1 MTRAW
6 LEISLLKAVD
16 ARVRQRGAQVVP
28 FRRTRMRLLG
38 DVDGGGRLEVGR
50 RWPDGYFSPTEF
62 VVQAGGCCSV
72 EGEFR
77 FFTGSS
83 VIVAPGAQLS
93 LGSGYLNTGTSI
105 ACFSSITIGH
115 DAAIGPDVYIRDSDS
130 HAISRSSRPNTQPI
144 RIGDHVWIGSRA
156 MILKGVTIGDGAIVA
171 AGAIVTKDVE
181 PGTLVAGAPARFVRR
196 STWTHE
202 LAE

>member
-1 MTRAW
+1 MGRW
-6 LEISLLKAVD
+6 QEISALKAANARIRQRD
-16 ARVRQRGAQVVP
+16 ARVVP
-28 FRRTRMRLLG
+28 YRRTRMRLLG

-62 VVQAGGCCSV
+62 IVQAGGRCSV

-83 VIVAPGAQLS
+83 VIVAPGAQLV
-93 LGSGYLNTGTSI
+93 LGSGYLNNGASI
-105 ACFSSITIGH
+105 VCFSSVTVGH

-130 HAISRSSRPNTQPI
+130 HAISGSSRSHTQPI

-156 MILKGVTIGDGAIVA
+156 TILKGVTIGDGAIVA
-171 AGAIVTKDVE
+171 AGAVVTKNVE
-181 PGTLVAGAPARFVRR
+181 PGTLVAGNPAKFVRHA
-196 STWTHE
+196 TWTRDP
-202 LAE
+202 AE

>member
-1 MTRAW
+1 MRGKW
-6 LEISLLKAVD
+6 QEISMLRAAN
-16 ARVRQRGAQVVP
+16 ARIRQRGAQVVP
-28 FRRTRMRLLG
+28 FRRARMRLLG
-38 DVDGGGRLEVGR
+38 QVEGGGRLEVGR

-62 VVQAGGCCSV
+62 IVQAGGRCGV

-93 LGSGYLNTGTSI
+93 LGSGYLNTGASI
-105 ACFSSITIGH
+105 ACFSRIAIGH
-115 DAAIGPDVYIRDSDS
+115 DVAIGPDVCIRDSDS
-130 HAISRSSRPNTQPI
+130 HVVCGSSHSHTLPI
-144 RIGDHVWIGSRA
+144 AIGDHVWIGSRA

-181 PGTLVAGAPARFVRR
+181 AGTLVAGAPARFIRH
-196 STWTHE
+196 STWAHD
-202 LAE
+202 LAQ